1 MAQIQLGSLVIS
13 SYAFFAV
20 CGACACLL
28 YGYLCI
34 SKAQRE
40 QSVYL
45 LCYAGIGALIG
56 AKLLYILVSLPEIL
70 KHIDQWFLFVSSG
83 FVFYG
88 GLLGSVVGS
97 LLYCQEFHK
106 DFYTQINVL
115 VPMIPLF
122 HSLARIGCFFSGC
135 CYGIESDV
143 FGIFTYSIYAD
154 PMETN
159 RIPVQLIEAGMEFLI
174 FLFLHFYKGNR
185 LYAYFGM
192 YSIGRFLLEFLRG
205 DEQRGIFI
213 LSTSQWISIGIWIVL
228 AQKYRILKN
237 ENQKGTSQN

>member
-1 MAQIQLGSLVIS
+1 MDV
-13 SYAFFAV
+13 
-20 CGACACLL
+20 
-28 YGYLCI
+28 
-34 SKAQRE
+34 
-40 QSVYL
+40 
-45 LCYAGIGALIG
+45 
-56 AKLLYILVSLPEIL
+56 
-70 KHIDQWFLFVSSG
+70 
-83 FVFYG
+83 
-88 GLLGSVVGS
+88 
-97 LLYCQEFHK
+97 
-106 DFYTQINVL
+106 
-115 VPMIPLF
+115 
-122 HSLARIGCFFSGC
+122 FFSGC

-228 AQKYRILKN
+228 AQKCQILKN
-237 ENQKGTSQN
+237 ENQKDTSQN